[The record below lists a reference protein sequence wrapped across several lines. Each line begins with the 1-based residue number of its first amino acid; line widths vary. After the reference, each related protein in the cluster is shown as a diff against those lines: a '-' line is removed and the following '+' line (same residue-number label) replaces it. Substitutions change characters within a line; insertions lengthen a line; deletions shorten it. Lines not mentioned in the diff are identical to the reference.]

1 MAAIFISY
9 ARQSADMATSL
20 SNDMKMFGYEVWF
33 DRELSGGQAWWD
45 HILTSIRRCDIFV
58 FLLTPDSLESTACR
72 RECNYADALGKP
84 ILPVLVADN
93 VSIPRLP
100 PMLSQIHFVDSRQ
113 IDRESLLQLWLAL
126 RKVPPPGPEPDPL
139 PDPPPV
145 PLSYLGALA
154 EQIASDMVLTREQ
167 QSALVISLRR
177 AIDDPNTAA
186 DAYQLLQQL
195 RQRHDL
201 LANIAV
207 PIDEALASYVRKEVR
222 PGTLQTSVES
232 FKRAVS
238 RVQPLVS
245 QRIGTWVQRSIDLM
259 KQAVATGRLQK
270 LSTKSRVGIA
280 LIGLILVLVLFV
292 PNLWRWLGLPGSTM
306 PQTLTVKLPDNI
318 NMEFVRIPAGE
329 FMMGSNDGYSDEK
342 PVHRVTISEPFYM
355 GKYEVTQAQWKAV
368 MGTNPSVFTG
378 DPNRP
383 VENVTRKEVQEF
395 IKRLNRQE
403 GWEACRLPTEAQW
416 EYAARAGITTKWDQ
430 NDLDQIAWYEP
441 NSDNRTHKVGQKRP
455 NAWGL
460 YDMLGN
466 VMEWCHD
473 GKRTYTHESV
483 MDPIGPTDTVHPTS
497 RGGSWRNSANPTH
510 NTYRD
515 TYGLSFSSNHLG
527 FRCSTSGPN
536 G

>member
-1 MAAIFISY
+1 VAAIFISY

-45 HILTSIRRCDIFV
+45 QILTSIRRCDIFV
-58 FLLTPDSLESTACR
+58 FLLTSDSLESTACR

-329 FMMGSNDGYSDEK
+329 FM
-342 PVHRVTISEPFYM
+342 R
-355 GKYEVTQAQWKAV
+355 
-368 MGTNPSVFTG
+368 
-378 DPNRP
+378 
-383 VENVTRKEVQEF
+383 
-395 IKRLNRQE
+395 
-403 GWEACRLPTEAQW
+403 
-416 EYAARAGITTKWDQ
+416 
-430 NDLDQIAWYEP
+430 
-441 NSDNRTHKVGQKRP
+441 
-455 NAWGL
+455 GL
-460 YDMLGN
+460 
-466 VMEWCHD
+466 
-473 GKRTYTHESV
+473 T
-483 MDPIGPTDTVHPTS
+483 TDTVMKNLSIVS
-497 RGGSWRNSANPTH
+497 R
-510 NTYRD
+510 
-515 TYGLSFSSNHLG
+515 
-527 FRCSTSGPN
+527 
-536 G
+536 